1 MSDATRRKRSQ
12 DSRVKTSQ
20 PGVNS
25 SIGSGPRRSAARDA
39 RLAVCLGLGALV
51 GLAYAVVDSFSE
63 SRLERG
69 TLTGVLAHL
78 HVLVDRASPVIVGVL
93 LGLAAYALLV
103 RRELAA
109 VEATALRA
117 EALRRR
123 LLKVER
129 DQAIWVLAATVLH
142 ELNNPLHALGLL
154 LDEYAIETDERRRA
168 ELVERVRVHADRARH
183 QVAVLKSLRGRG
195 EPRLERSDLASI
207 VRSLAEDVGEL
218 VKDEGIRVHAECD
231 AVVEARADATY
242 VRTILENLIDN
253 SLCVLRA
260 EGGGSISVRLTAD
273 AERAIVFIADDGPAI
288 DVETRAHLFE
298 PLRSTKTHGLG
309 LGLPIA
315 RALARAMR
323 GDLALE
329 NDAGKLFRLELP
341 LAAGPADTA
350 VSPAAERAA

>member
-1 MSDATRRKRSQ
+1 MTVRTATSTTTAAR
-12 DSRVKTSQ
+12 
-20 PGVNS
+20 
-25 SIGSGPRRSAARDA
+25 RRSAVRDA
-39 RLAVCLGLGALV
+39 RLLACAGIGALV

-63 SRLERG
+63 ARLENG

-78 HVLVDRASPVIVGVL
+78 HVLIDRASPVIVGVL
-93 LGLAAYALLV
+93 LGLAAYALLA
-103 RRELAA
+103 RRDLAGA
-109 VEATALRA
+109 ETTALRA

-123 LLKVER
+123 LLKLER

-154 LDEYAIETDERRRA
+154 LDEYAIESDEVRRG

-183 QVAVLKSLRGRG
+183 HLAVLRSLRGRG
-195 EPRLERSDLASI
+195 EPKLERVVLAPI

-218 VKDEGIRVHAECD
+218 AKDEHISVRVECESPV
-231 AVVEARADATY
+231 AARADATY

-253 SLCVLRA
+253 SLCALRA
-260 EGGGSISVRLTAD
+260 EGGGSIVVRLTAEPNH
-273 AERAIVFIADDGPAI
+273 AVVSVSDDGPAL
-288 DVETRAHLFE
+288 DGETRTHLFE

-323 GDLALE
+323 GDLSL
-329 NDAGKLFRLELP
+329 DAGGKKLFRLELP
-341 LAAGPADTA
+341 LEPGTTPRFADVA
-350 VSPAAERAA
+350 EERAA